1 MKVTKAIREY
11 ITEEIDDMFAPKL
24 AEIKKEKD
32 ELQKQAIKHVMYYKK
47 KCDELNKEIE
57 NDFKERTGYAYT
69 TPYRSSRS
77 IVECNLHEDYVV
89 SSNPKYK
96 ELREKEEALDNKR
109 EKSLRNTIAMLELGG
124 TKAELDEVLAQIKEE
139 LA

>member
-32 ELQKQAIKHVMYYKK
+32 ELRKQAVQHVMYYTK

-57 NDFKERTGYAYT
+57 NDFKERTGYAYA
-69 TPYRSSRS
+69 PPFRSSRF
-77 IVECNLHEDYVV
+77 IVECNLYEDYVV

-139 LA
+139 LN